1 MKSLPYGK
9 QDINEDDIRAVT
21 EVLHS
26 DWITQGPANE
36 RFEAEMSRYC
46 GTGYAV
52 SVCNATAALHL
63 ACRALDLGPGD
74 TLWTSPNTFVA
85 SANCALYCGAG
96 VDFVDIDS
104 RTYNISI
111 GALEAKLVQ
120 ASRTG
125 KLPKVLV
132 PVHFAGQPCD
142 MLRIWELSKRY
153 GFNIVEDAAH
163 AVGASYRGDKIGSCR
178 YSDITVFSFHPVK
191 IITTGEGGML
201 TTNRSDLHEKLRLL
215 RSHGIA
221 RNKSRFTGAGQGG
234 WYYEQIDL
242 GYNYRMTDI
251 QAALG
256 VSQMRRLDDFVKR
269 RQQLAGRYDEML
281 SSLPV
286 ITPWQSPDGNSANH
300 LYVVKL
306 DSARTEKSRNEVYDM
321 LQEQGIRVNV
331 HYIPVHTQPYYRMLG
346 FKHGDFP
353 VAEEYYTKAISLPMY
368 SSLSV
373 EDQDRVVSA
382 VRKCLT

>member
-1 MKSLPYGK
+1 MKPLPYGR
-9 QDINEDDIRAVT
+9 QDISEDDIRAVI
-21 EVLHS
+21 EVLRS
-26 DWITQGPANE
+26 DWITQGPTNE

-46 GTGYAV
+46 GAGYAV
-52 SVCNATAALHL
+52 SACNATAALHL
-63 ACRALDLGPGD
+63 ACRVLELGPGD

-96 VDFVDIDS
+96 VDFVDIDP
-104 RTYNISI
+104 RTYNISVE
-111 GALEAKLVQ
+111 ALEIKLES
-120 ASRTG
+120 ARRTG

-142 MLRIWELSKRY
+142 MLRIRELSKQY
-153 GFNIVEDAAH
+153 GFSIVEDAAH
-163 AVGASYRGDKIGSCR
+163 AVGAAYRGDKIGSCR

-201 TTNRSDLHEKLRLL
+201 TTNRSDLHEKLMLL
-215 RSHGIA
+215 RSHGIT
-221 RNKSRFTGAGQGG
+221 RDKSRFMGEENGG

-256 VSQMRRLDDFVKR
+256 VSQLRRLDDFIMRR
-269 RQQLAGRYDEML
+269 RQLVARYNEML
-281 SSLPV
+281 SGLPV
-286 ITPWQSPDGNSANH
+286 ITPWHHPDGDSANH

-306 DSARTEKSRNEVYDM
+306 DSERTGKSRNEVYNA
-321 LQEQGIRVNV
+321 LRNEGIQVNV
-331 HYIPVHTQPYYRMLG
+331 HYIPVHTQPYYRKLG

-353 VAEEYYTKAISLPMY
+353 VAEEYCAKAISLPMY

-382 VRKCLT
+382 VHKCLT